1 MAAANEISELMGS
14 AHIEDKNINILL
26 LGTTGVGKSTFINSI
41 ANYLTFD
48 SFEVAKEHTLSVLIP
63 CTFKIRD
70 KDQEEQTIKVGDED
84 ENETQTVG
92 DSATQDVKTYVF
104 PIKGGKYMI
113 RLIDTPGMGD
123 TRGIDQDNSNSE
135 SILSYIG
142 KLKHLHAICYLLK
155 SNETRC
161 TVFFEYCVTQIFSRL
176 DKSAT
181 DNLVFIFTNTRGT
194 DYTPGD
200 SISILQKVVEDIAKR
215 PPYVRVATNKNIF
228 CFENEAFKYL
238 AALQKKIKFS
248 KQHEKNV
255 RASWAAS
262 TEQCWKLIN
271 YITGNGKEIPPLK
284 PHLVQNTQA
293 INEARRMI
301 TYLSKPL
308 ADIAQLIHHN
318 MWVLERHRNDL
329 ALNNQSLDQLREKMY
344 MPIVTLEQQELPNP
358 TTVCASRKCA
368 ETYKVGDK
376 NLWHY
381 KQRCHEPCYLTNVP
395 KEIIGSP
402 ELINCAA
409 MSIRKCINCG
419 CFFMVH
425 MHVYYLTRE
434 KEDRVVDDNVLR
446 GIKTKEKAQMRAR
459 SLIAEMDVRQK
470 ELEQEHTFIVRCS
483 ARFAHFLQNN
493 AITPFTDSYKAY
505 IKYLLDRE
513 RGLGKNCDE
522 DTLYSLERL
531 LDEYEAARR
540 SFDLAL
546 EEDKKLNKSEPGV
559 TSSEINSSIKELFAL
574 KHHGEKIKQLFESQ
588 QRAVRREHEYS
599 EYIHNASY
607 NKEQPSRKDN
617 ERQSYSEGV
626 RRRPNNRSQAWRQ
639 GGQNTGNQQPRGSFH
654 NNRGGRGGYPNQNFN
669 WGPNQG
675 PPSNWGPNQ
684 GPPSNWGP
692 STYQH
697 SATHWPP
704 FSAAQGFPAN
714 WTPPTGF
721 PGNWAPPFGASNN
734 QGGEQEPRNQT
745 GLEQNLNLRVNSE
758 GDGEPNID
766 ITLKHQG
773 QRGNQQN
780 SQQQQQQQLSQDEMK
795 AAYYNWWMWCTY
807 YMSMNA
813 QANQQQQQ
821 AFNHPNAPNNYNRT
835 NQGQGR
841 GNGNYH
847 YRDRQNNYH

>member
-1 MAAANEISELMGS
+1 MAAANEISELMKS
-14 AHIEDKNINILL
+14 THIEDKDINILL

-41 ANYLTFD
+41 ANYLSFD
-48 SFEVAKEHTLSVLIP
+48 NFEVAKEEKLHVLIP

-70 KDQEEQTIKVGDED
+70 KDQEEQTIKVGEED
-84 ENETQTVG
+84 KNEAQTVG

-104 PIKGGKYMI
+104 PIKEGKHMI

-123 TRGIDQDNSNSE
+123 TRGIEQDNSNSE

-161 TVFFEYCVTQIFSRL
+161 TVFFEYCLTQIFSRL

-200 SISILQKVVEDIAKR
+200 SISILQKIVEGIAKR
-215 PPYVRVATNKNIF
+215 PPYVRVPTNNNIF

-238 AALQKKIKFS
+238 AAVQQNIKFS
-248 KQHEKNV
+248 KLQEKNMKT
-255 RASWAAS
+255 SWGTS
-262 TEQCWKLIN
+262 SDQCWKLIK

-308 ADIAQLIHHN
+308 ADIAQLIHQN
-318 MWVLERHRNDL
+318 MWVLERHRADL
-329 ALNNQSLDQLREKMY
+329 ALHDQSLTQLRKKMY
-344 MPIVTLEQQELPNP
+344 MPVVTLELEELPRP
-358 TTVCASRKCA
+358 ATVCTSRKCA
-368 ETYKVGDK
+368 ELYKVGDK
-376 NLWHY
+376 NRWHY
-381 KQRCHEPCYLTNVP
+381 KQRCHDPCYLTNVP
-395 KEIIGSP
+395 KEIVGSP
-402 ELINCAA
+402 ELVSCAA
-409 MSIRKCINCG
+409 MHDKQCRECG
-419 CFFMVH
+419 CYFMVH

-434 KEDRVVDDNVLR
+434 KEAKIVDDNVMR
-446 GIKTKEKAQMRAR
+446 GIKTKEEAQRRAQ
-459 SLIAEMDVRQK
+459 SLIAEMDIRQQ

-505 IKYLLDRE
+505 IEYLLDRE
-513 RGLGKNCDE
+513 RALGKNCDQ
-522 DTLYSLERL
+522 DTLYSLQRL
-531 LDEYEAARR
+531 LDEYDEARR

-559 TSSEINSSIKELFAL
+559 SSSEINSSIQELFAL
-574 KHHGEKIKQLFESQ
+574 KHYGAKIKELFESQ

-599 EYIHNASY
+599 EYIHHTPY
-607 NKEQPSRKDN
+607 SRGQGSKRES
-617 ERQSYSEGV
+617 ERQSNFRGE
-626 RRRPNNRSQAWRQ
+626 RRRPNNQFRPWRQ
-639 GGQNTGNQQPRGSFH
+639 EGQNVQQPQGGFH
-654 NNRGGRGGYPNQNFN
+654 NRGGRGRFPPNQSFN

-692 STYQH
+692 PPHQH
-697 SATHWPP
+697 LGTNWPQFP
-704 FSAAQGFPAN
+704 AAQGFPAN

-721 PGNWAPPFGASNN
+721 PGNWAPPLGVSNN
-734 QGGEQEPRNQT
+734 HGRGQEPRSQT
-745 GLEQNLNLRVNSE
+745 AAEQNLNLRVNSE
-758 GDGEPNID
+758 GAGEPNID
-766 ITLKHQG
+766 ITLNHQG
-773 QRGNQQN
+773 QRG
-780 SQQQQQQQLSQDEMK
+780 SQPNPQQQQLSQDEMK
-795 AAYYNWWMWCTY
+795 AYYNAWYWWTWFN
-807 YMSMNA
+807 MNA
-813 QANQQQQQ
+813 QAGNQRQQS
-821 AFNHPNAPNNYNRT
+821 FNHHDGPNNYNHT
-835 NQGQGR
+835 NQGQWR
-841 GNGNYH
+841 GNYGS
-847 YRDRQNNYH
+847 RDRHNNYR